1 MKVTV
6 LFSVLMMAVACISFA
21 DMTIVEKAVPKTTIV
36 VSKSAIGVPT
46 EPTEQTFWY
55 PQPAPNKIA
64 AAAKDLQ
71 QYIEKMTGAKL
82 PVVSDDQQVTGNI
95 ICVGR
100 SNYTKQFDKKIPSGL
115 TPTRDEEGFVIIC
128 QGNTLVLA
136 GNDEPYYHGT
146 EYAVANF
153 LHRIGVRWYM
163 PGEYGEF
170 VPKKDTIT
178 VSNMNILERPD
189 FKMRNWWGPLAS
201 DLRIQEYRWKIR
213 NMMNPILD
221 FVTLPRDSSVRSV
234 LPPASEV
241 NNPEY
246 AEIFGKD
253 EKGNPNPGM
262 PNVTSEKSVKYAAEK
277 IKEYFRKNPGITS
290 YGIGADDGYPRDYSP
305 GTLKRNLGL
314 PDTGGRAGVPSDMS
328 TTEEWMEWIQA
339 VAKEVYKE
347 FPDHIITTNG
357 YANRNV
363 PPQGI
368 TPDPKIWIMFAAIW
382 CDTIHAYDN
391 PLSWQTLR
399 QAEMI
404 RQWAFMYKNV
414 YMYNYMYYMLA
425 GCGAPIPLAHKHM
438 HDMPLYKKWGVV
450 GFSNEG
456 RTIRIESG
464 IFPTYLYA
472 RMMWDADLDAKAL
485 MDEFFTNWYGPAAQP
500 AKAFWEE
507 LEITLEKT
515 PWLGHED
522 RILPYVYSD
531 QLIEKLEKYIK
542 QAESLAKEKVHQE
555 HVFADRIV
563 LDNLKA
569 FMEMHKAEWKCDFAE
584 AAKQA
589 QRMLDVRAQAS
600 KLSRF
605 YFDPNPARGGDDVG
619 YYYWGAAA
627 RAKYYQQLADMT
639 KGVTGE
645 MIVVLP
651 EKAKFSLD
659 PRDDGR
665 YMGWYIPAFDDS
677 KWTTISTTIPFYGQG
692 YCDSQGYPYMGVI
705 WYRLNVNVPSSAKGK
720 KIFLYAP
727 AVETEAWVWVNGKL
741 VGHRPYR
748 DAYERPN
755 EINMDVTDA
764 IIPGKTNL
772 IAVRVHTGFNA
783 AQQSAGL
790 TSRLFLYSPK

>member
-1 MKVTV
+1 MKTIVFSGIL
-6 LFSVLMMAVACISFA
+6 LFLAGLCYGDV
-21 DMTIVEKAVPKTTIV
+21 TIVENGVPKATIV
-36 VSKSAIGVPT
+36 ISKSAIGAIT
-46 EPTEQTFWY
+46 EPTEQTIWL
-55 PQPAPNKIA
+55 PQQAPNKIA
-64 AAAKDLQ
+64 AAARDLQ
-71 QYIEKMTGAKL
+71 LYIEKMSGAKL
-82 PVVSDDQQVTGNI
+82 PIAGDDQPLSGNLI
-95 ICVGR
+95 LVGR
-100 SNYTKQFDKKIPSGL
+100 SNYTKPFDKKIPSGL
-115 TPTRDEEGFVIIC
+115 TPVREEEGFVIIV
-128 QGNTLVLA
+128 QDNIIVLA

-153 LHRIGVRWYM
+153 LHRQGVRWYM

-170 VPKKDTIT
+170 VPRKSTI
-178 VSNMNILERPD
+178 VVPNMNILSKPD

-201 DLRIQEYRWKIR
+201 DLRIDEYRWKIR
-213 NMMNPILD
+213 NMMNPVLD
-221 FVTLPRDSSVRSV
+221 FVTIPRDSSVRSV
-234 LPPASEV
+234 LPPATEV

-262 PNVTSEKSVKYAAEK
+262 PNLTSEKSVKYAAEK
-277 IKEYFRKNPGITS
+277 IKEYFRKNPEITS

-305 GTLKRNLGL
+305 GTLKRNIGF
-314 PDTGGRAGVPSDMS
+314 PDTGGRIGVASDMS
-328 TTEEWMEWIQA
+328 ITEEWMEWIQA

-357 YANRNV
+357 YANRNI
-363 PPQGI
+363 PPEGI
-368 TPDPKIWIMFAAIW
+368 IPDPKIWIMFAAIW

-391 PLSWQTLR
+391 PVSWQTQR

-404 RQWAFMYKNV
+404 KKWALMYKNV

-456 RTIRIESG
+456 RTIRLESG

-472 RMMWDADLDAKAL
+472 RMMWDANLDAKTL
-485 MDEFFTNWYGPAAQP
+485 MDEFFTNWYGPAAEP

-507 LEITLEKT
+507 LEITMENT
-515 PWLGHED
+515 NWLGHED

-531 QLIEKLEKYIK
+531 QLIEKLEKYVK
-542 QAESLAKEKVHQE
+542 QAESLAKDEIHKK
-555 HVFADRIV
+555 HVFADRV
-563 LDNLKA
+563 TLETLKA
-569 FMEMHKAEWKCDFAE
+569 FMEMHKAEWRCDFE
-584 AAKQA
+584 QAAKQA
-589 QRMLDVRAQAS
+589 QRMLDVRKEAS

-605 YFDPNPARGGDDVG
+605 YFDPNPQNGDDVG

-627 RAKYYQQLADMT
+627 RKAYYQKLADMT
-639 KGVTGE
+639 GGKTGD
-645 MIVVLP
+645 MIAVLP
-651 EKAKFSLD
+651 EKARFSLD
-659 PRDDGR
+659 VRDDGR
-665 YMGWYIPAFDDS
+665 YMGWYLPEFDDS

-692 YCDSQGYPYMGVI
+692 YWDKQGYPYMGVI
-705 WYRLNVNVPSSAKGK
+705 WYRLEVNVPASAKNK
-720 KIFLYAP
+720 KILLYAP
-727 AVETEAWVWVNGKL
+727 AVETEAWVWVNGKFA
-741 VGHRPYR
+741 GHRPYR

-764 IIPGKTNL
+764 IQPGKKNL
-772 IAVRVHTGFNA
+772 IAIRVHTGFNA